1 MIIREKLKF
10 SIVISLIT
18 VMFFISMSVI
28 KINDISNAY
37 HQRLIARQIR
47 QELFELNVLT
57 NEYLKHHEVRP
68 EIQWKIKNQS
78 LNNLLGSITGYNDID
93 RELIV
98 KMKKS
103 KESIEK
109 NFFNLKAIVERS
121 DASSDDG
128 MISDATEQ
136 ILINSQRLASHSYQ
150 LLSNIDRQSM
160 GIVGSVRGFVFI
172 FTACLLVVIVFLI
185 RQLYKNIITP
195 ISKLYTAAQQ
205 LAEGKK
211 IMPIQFE
218 YKNEFIDL
226 YQYFFQLTS
235 QMEKREQ
242 ELIIKNR
249 DLASIQ
255 KELEDREVAMLNMLE
270 DIEHEREKNEIL
282 ATDLKKFKL
291 AAENTSDQVIIT
303 DSDGIII
310 YANPAATTISG
321 FTTDEIIHQKAWTI
335 KLGGGNMPHEFYEN
349 MWQTIKEQKAPF
361 AATILNHRKSGE
373 EYYLSTTIS
382 PILDQKNN
390 IVFFI
395 SIGRDTTKEENIDK
409 AKSEFVSLASHQLR
423 TPLSVIKWYTEML
436 LSGDATKIQKK
447 EYAEQIYQSTKN
459 AVDIVD
465 TLLDVSRLELGTYM
479 VEPEQ
484 IRIAAVVKG
493 VIDEMKIATKEKK
506 LSLKISIGKDI
517 PATYQ
522 DPRLLRIIFQNLLSN
537 AIKYTSAKGKI
548 TASLAVQDNKYIL
561 FTVSDTGCGIPK
573 GEQDRMFTKFFRASN
588 VLKQSEGTGLGL
600 YIVKSVVHRLRGTL
614 WFESKENKGTTF
626 FVRIPLVYSD

>member
-1 MIIREKLKF
+1 
-10 SIVISLIT
+10 
-18 VMFFISMSVI
+18 MFFIFLSVI
-28 KINDISNAY
+28 KINDINNAY

-47 QELFELNVLT
+47 QELFELNALT
-57 NEYLKHHEVRP
+57 IEYLKRHEVRP

-78 LNNLLGSITGYNDID
+78 LNNLFGSITGYNDID

-150 LLSNIDRQSM
+150 LLSNIDRQSV
-160 GIVGSVRGFVFI
+160 GIVGSVRGFIFI

-242 ELIIKNR
+242 ELIVKNR

-255 KELEDREVAMLNMLE
+255 KELEDREVAMLNLLE

-291 AAENTSDQVIIT
+291 AVENTSDQVIIT
-303 DSDGIII
+303 DPDGMII
-310 YANPAATTISG
+310 YANTAAATMSG
-321 FTTDEIIHQKAWTI
+321 FTLDEIIHQKAWTT
-335 KLGGGNMPHEFYEN
+335 KLGGGNMSHEFYEN
-349 MWQTIKEQKAPF
+349 MWQTIREQRAPF

-447 EYAEQIYQSTKN
+447 EYTEQIYQSTKN

-484 IRIAAVVKG
+484 IRIVAVVKG

-600 YIVKSVVHRLRGTL
+600 YIVKSVVDRLRGTL